1 MAKSNFIQDSGPKDF
16 HALPGYVQPSAV
28 LYIFLQPL
36 SVLHSIRPPVH
47 PPMYNIHI
55 KYLVCEYCVK
65 VCCFNSPVCARLSS
79 LSRLPLRGVG
89 VVASSLAPHS
99 LSQSQ
104 SSCRSQKP
112 TSTPYSVQP
121 SSSFT
126 STHIA
131 PRTDNRSKSSR
142 LVLLLLALPLPV
154 VVPSV

>member
-89 VVASSLAPHS
+89 VVASSLAP
-99 LSQSQ
+99 LTQSVTVVV
-104 SSCRSQKP
+104 SVAKTHP
-112 TSTPYSVQP
+112 TPYSVQP
-121 SSSFT
+121 SSSST

-142 LVLLLLALPLPV
+142 LVLLLLLALPLPV